1 MSFTVACVA
10 RALRSALRT
19 LASGQRTHASR
30 QPPMT
35 DTTPT
40 PMPGDVL
47 LLANLGTPSAPT
59 APAVARYLGE
69 FLADPRVVQLPRL
82 FWLPLLRLV
91 VLPLRSR
98 KVSHKYAE
106 VWMDEGSPL
115 EVHTRRLAAAVQ
127 QRLPGVRVEHVMRY
141 GEPSLTRRLRALRS
155 EGGRVLVLPLYPQ
168 YSTTTTASVGD
179 VLARELPAARMVG
192 DYHVDADWVR
202 AVAGSIRDHWA
213 REGRGDRLLFSFH
226 GIPQR
231 LVDQGDPYE
240 RQCHASARAIAAELG
255 LDEGAWLA
263 TFQSRF
269 GGGKWLSPATDAT
282 VRALPAQGV
291 RRLDVVCPGFSAD
304 CLETLEEIAL
314 QNAEFFREA
323 GGDTL
328 SYIPCLNDDDAHARA
343 VAGIATRAFDA
354 WR

>member
-1 MSFTVACVA
+1 
-10 RALRSALRT
+10 
-19 LASGQRTHASR
+19 
-30 QPPMT
+30 MT
-35 DTTPT
+35 DTVRP
-40 PMPGDVL
+40 PSDVL

-59 APAVARYLGE
+59 PPAVVRYLGE

-127 QRLPGVRVEHVMRY
+127 ARLPDVRVEHVMRY
-141 GEPSLTRRLRALRS
+141 GEPSLGQRLKALRDD
-155 EGGRVLVLPLYPQ
+155 GARVLVLPMYPQ

-179 VLARELPAARMVG
+179 IIARERPQARMVD
-192 DYHVDADWVR
+192 DYHVDPAWVH
-202 AVAGSIRDHWA
+202 AVADSIRAHWD
-213 REGRGDRLLFSFH
+213 RHGRGERLLFSFH
-226 GIPQR
+226 GIPKR
-231 LVDQGDPYE
+231 LVDGGDPYE
-240 RQCHASARAIAAELG
+240 RQCHASARAIAADLG
-255 LDEGAWLA
+255 LPGDAWLT

-282 VRALPAQGV
+282 VGALPREGV
-291 RRLDVVCPGFSAD
+291 RRIDVVCPGFSAD

-314 QNAEFFREA
+314 QNAEIFRAA

-328 SYIPCLNDDDAHARA
+328 SYIPCLNDSPAHALA
-343 VAGIATRAFDA
+343 IAGIATRAFEA